1 MRPFHGTYP
10 SKITTYQTIPDFTI
24 MNQSTSQPIM
34 PDRFSFAAHASS
46 DERATFISRTYMHL
60 AGAIGVFVALEYVL
74 LNMPFTPR
82 LVETM
87 LGGRFSWL
95 IVLGAFMLVS
105 TIANSWAR
113 SAVSLS
119 RQYMGLGLYIVAEA
133 IIMVPLLYMAQT
145 LHSGILA
152 TAGVTTLGLFGV
164 MTTIVFATRKDFSFM
179 RSILM
184 FGGFAAMG
192 LIVCGIFFN
201 FALGPIFTY
210 AMIALACGYILYET
224 SNVMLHY
231 RTTQY
236 VAASLALFA
245 AIALLF
251 WYIVQMFMSR
261 D

>member
-1 MRPFHGTYP
+1 
-10 SKITTYQTIPDFTI
+10 
-24 MNQSTSQPIM
+24 MNQLDNQHIM
-34 PDRFSFAAHASS
+34 PDSFSFAADAASA
-46 DERATFISRTYMHL
+46 ERATFISRTYMHL
-60 AGAIGVFVALEYVL
+60 AGAIGIFVALEYAL
-74 LNMPFTPR
+74 LSMPFTPR
-82 LVETM
+82 LVGTM
-87 LGGRFSWL
+87 IGGRFSWF

-105 TIANSWAR
+105 TIANKWAL
-113 SAVSLS
+113 SAVSLN
-119 RQYMGLGLYIVAEA
+119 RQYMGLGLYVMAQA
-133 IIMVPLLYMAQT
+133 IIILPLLYIAKLKNPEIIT
-145 LHSGILA
+145 
-152 TAGVTTLGLFGV
+152 TAGVTTLGMFGV
-164 MTTIVFATRKDFSFM
+164 MTAVVFATRKDFSFM

-192 LIVCGIFFN
+192 LIACALLFD

-251 WYIVQMFMSR
+251 WYLLRLFMSR